1 LRKNQNQELKMAVP
15 KTRPGGRIVIRSPDD
30 IQKAL
35 ARRINRILSD
45 QGEDHHGGQL
55 AALCNSWIN
64 AEKWKVE
71 VKDLRE
77 LQEQVQELQEQLK
90 DDRHRR
96 Y

>member
-1 LRKNQNQELKMAVP
+1 MTVP
-15 KTRPGGRIVIRSPDD
+15 KARPGGRIVIKSPED

-71 VKDLRE
+71 VSDFRE
-77 LQEQVQELQEQLK
+77 VQRRLDELEEQLK
-90 DDRHRR
+90 NDKYGR

>member
-1 LRKNQNQELKMAVP
+1 LRKNQNQELKMTVP
-15 KTRPGGRIVIRSPDD
+15 KKRPGGRIVIRSPDD

-77 LQEQVQELQEQLK
+77 VQRQLEELEEYVK
-90 DDRHRR
+90 HDRS
-96 Y
+96 

>member
-1 LRKNQNQELKMAVP
+1 MTVP
-15 KTRPGGRIVIRSPDD
+15 KKRPGGRMVIRSPDD
-30 IQKAL
+30 IQRAL

-64 AEKWKVE
+64 AHRLKLEAGEWK
-71 VKDLRE
+71 K
-77 LQEQVQELQEQLK
+77 LQEQVDALGEQLK
-90 DDRHRR
+90 DDKYGR